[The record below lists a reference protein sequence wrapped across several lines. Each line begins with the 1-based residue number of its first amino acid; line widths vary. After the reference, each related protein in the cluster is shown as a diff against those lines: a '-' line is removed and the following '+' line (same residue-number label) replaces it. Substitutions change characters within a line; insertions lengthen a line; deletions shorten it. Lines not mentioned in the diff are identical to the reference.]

1 MEKATTVQDK
11 EAPLIEHLRELA
23 LRLRKVVLGLLIT
36 TAVYFFVGFKVAQV
50 NGVLVPVPQ
59 FSLYHSIAAEF
70 MRAFIAHDLAGNLRL
85 LTLNPFDPLYAGLV
99 TALFLALLTNLPLM
113 LYEFWAFVSPGL
125 YEHEKKLF
133 KNTIVPAFL
142 LFLAGAA
149 FAYFVIVPVMMYFT
163 YEYDVQLGVEPTL
176 SLRSYVDTVM
186 KLMGGVGLAFEA
198 PLIMTGLTYLGV
210 VKAEDWSKNWRFG
223 VAGAWII
230 AWMISPGT
238 TGGLIETTIG
248 VTLSSLYFAG
258 VLASKY
264 VEKRAKKVKA
274 NA

>member
-23 LRLRKVVLGLLIT
+23 LRIRNVVLGLMIT
-36 TAVYFFVGFKVAQV
+36 TGVYFFVGFRIAEI
-50 NGVLVPVPQ
+50 NGILLPVPEL
-59 FSLYHSIAAEF
+59 SLYHSIASEF
-70 MRAFIAHDLAGNLRL
+70 MRAFISYGLGGNLRL
-85 LTLNPFDPLYAGLV
+85 ITLNPFDPLYAGLV

-125 YEHEKKLF
+125 YEHEKRLF
-133 KNTIVPAFL
+133 KITVVPAFL

-176 SLRSYVDTVM
+176 SLRSYIDTVM
-186 KLMGGVGLAFEA
+186 KLMGGVGLAFET
-198 PLIMTGLTYLGV
+198 PLVMTGLTYLGL
-210 VKAEDWSKNWRFG
+210 VKAESWSKNWRFG

-230 AWMISPGT
+230 AWIISPGT

-248 VTLSSLYFAG
+248 VTLSALYFAG
-258 VLASKY
+258 VLASKH
-264 VEKRAKKVKA
+264 VEKRAKKAKA